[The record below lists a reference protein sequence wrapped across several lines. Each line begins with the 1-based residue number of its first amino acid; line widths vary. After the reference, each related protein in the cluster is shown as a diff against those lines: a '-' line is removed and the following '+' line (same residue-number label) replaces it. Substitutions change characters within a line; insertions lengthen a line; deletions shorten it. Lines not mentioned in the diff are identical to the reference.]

1 MVNPAITSK
10 CRSLIQAVASRGET
24 IPYSRLAKNLG
35 VANQSVGH
43 YLDEIYKEECDAR
56 RPDLTVVVVYAG
68 TKMGRYNSRGKP
80 AKSKK
85 VDPRNPTDVKAY
97 QAELKAVHGH
107 WRGK

>member
-1 MVNPAITSK
+1 MVNSAITSK
-10 CRSLIQAVASRGET
+10 CRSRIKVVASRGET
-24 IPYSRLAKNLG
+24 IPYSHLAKHLG

-43 YLDEIYKEECDAR
+43 YLDEIYKQECEAQ

-68 TKMGRYNSRGKP
+68 TKMGRYNSQGKP

-85 VDPRNPTDVKAY
+85 VDPCNPADVKAY
-97 QAELKAVHGH
+97 QAELKAVHDH